1 MSGAL
6 WAFDAGSGSG
16 DKLRIA
22 LVEWRLLQKQEDV
35 VLYPLLQVSHRK
47 QDALGLG
54 SGSVPLFAEAIGEC
68 LFLLRWLQFGEE

>member
-35 VLYPLLQVSHRK
+35 VLYPLLQVPNGE

-54 SGSVPLFAEAIGEC
+54 SGSAPLLAETVGES
-68 LFLLRWLQFGEE
+68 LFLLRGL